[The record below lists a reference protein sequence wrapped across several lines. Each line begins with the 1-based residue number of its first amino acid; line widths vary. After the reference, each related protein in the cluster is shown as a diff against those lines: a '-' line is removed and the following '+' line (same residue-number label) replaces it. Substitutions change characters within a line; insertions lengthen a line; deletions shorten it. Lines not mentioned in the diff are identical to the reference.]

1 MRKIGYVYSSIN
13 DSYIKEQI
21 EAIREYG
28 LKTILLEAE
37 DLMSLKSGD
46 ELVIYE
52 LKSLGKTIIQLASF
66 LNHLNEK
73 GVKLTIIKKEEP
85 FNSLTEDQFYQII
98 FDLAEIDSV
107 AISERTTRGI
117 KTAKEGGRIGGRP
130 KISDS
135 QIQLI
140 KHLYHKQSYT
150 LREIVDKCDVSL
162 GTVYKYIH
170 E

>member
-52 LKSLGKTIIQLASF
+52 LKSLGKQSF
-66 LNHLNEK
+66 N
-73 GVKLTIIKKEEP
+73 
-85 FNSLTEDQFYQII
+85 
-98 FDLAEIDSV
+98 
-107 AISERTTRGI
+107 
-117 KTAKEGGRIGGRP
+117 
-130 KISDS
+130 
-135 QIQLI
+135 
-140 KHLYHKQSYT
+140 
-150 LREIVDKCDVSL
+150 
-162 GTVYKYIH
+162 
-170 E
+170 